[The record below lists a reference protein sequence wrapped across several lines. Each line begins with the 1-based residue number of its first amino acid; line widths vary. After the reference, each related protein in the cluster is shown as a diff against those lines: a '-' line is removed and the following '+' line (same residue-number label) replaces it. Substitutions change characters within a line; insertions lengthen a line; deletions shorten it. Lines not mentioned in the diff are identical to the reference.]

1 MRVAVHHLEPAR
13 RVVGQLEQPGA
24 HQVAL
29 FGSALADDHR
39 HRDALDPFLD
49 HHLGRAGDDVRDD
62 EMRMSLIG
70 FGEGALVVGLQPVVE
85 FHLGAFDQLVDDALH
100 VGAGGEL
107 LEHR

>member
-1 MRVAVHHLEPAR
+1 MRVAVHHFEPAR

-29 FGSALADDHR
+29 FGGALADDHR
-39 HRDALDPFLD
+39 QRDALDPFLD
-49 HHLGRAGDDVRDD
+49 HDLRRAGDDVRDD

-70 FGEGALVVGLQPVVE
+70 FGERTLVFGFQPVVQ
-85 FHLGAFDQLVDDALH
+85 FHLGALDQLVDHALH

-107 LEHR
+107 LEHS